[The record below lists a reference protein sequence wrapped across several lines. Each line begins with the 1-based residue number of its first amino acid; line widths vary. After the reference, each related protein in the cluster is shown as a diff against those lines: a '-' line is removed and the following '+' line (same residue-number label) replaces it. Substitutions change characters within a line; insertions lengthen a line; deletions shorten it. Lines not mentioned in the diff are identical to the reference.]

1 VIGLKVVSA
10 GVEVVVVRAGIV
22 LAAVVVVVGVVVGE
36 LDGDE
41 VGEDGGGLE
50 VGDEE
55 GKDDIYE
62 WDGVGGGNDDD
73 NNGEVDVIVVIYGRV
88 REVKGDVDA
97 DVEDVEENEDVDSG
111 GSEEKDLFVVTEDL
125 YDHEHSAEIPSKQ
138 RRKNMWVTIPPN

>member
-1 VIGLKVVSA
+1 MIGLKVVSA

-55 GKDDIYE
+55 GKDDVYE
-62 WDGVGGGNDDD
+62 WDGVMTMIIMG
-73 NNGEVDVIVVIYGRV
+73 
-88 REVKGDVDA
+88 KG
-97 DVEDVEENEDVDSG
+97 
-111 GSEEKDLFVVTEDL
+111 
-125 YDHEHSAEIPSKQ
+125 
-138 RRKNMWVTIPPN
+138 M